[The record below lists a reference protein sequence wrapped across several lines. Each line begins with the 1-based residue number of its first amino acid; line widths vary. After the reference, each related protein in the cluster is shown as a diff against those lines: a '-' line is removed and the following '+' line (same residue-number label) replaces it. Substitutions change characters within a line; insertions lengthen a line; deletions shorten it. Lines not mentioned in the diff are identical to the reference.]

1 MASYPREMQSLIDEL
16 VKLPGLGPR
25 SAQRILYHL
34 LKSDAASVQA
44 LIQAIR
50 EFKAK
55 IRFCL
60 DCGNLTTQDH
70 CRVCRDPRRDRS
82 ILCVVEEP
90 KDVVA
95 LEATG
100 AYRGVYHVLMGKIVP
115 LEGIGVEDI
124 RVRELV
130 SRLKK
135 SPPSEVILATG
146 SDVEGE
152 TTSLYLA
159 RLLRP
164 LKVKITRLA
173 TGIPVGSSLD
183 FVDPSTLIKAIEGR
197 RDF

>member
-1 MASYPREMQSLIDEL
+1 MPYPPEMQSLVDEL

-34 LKSDAASVQA
+34 LKRDTAGVQS

-60 DCGNLTTQDH
+60 ACGNLTNQDL

-82 ILCVVEEP
+82 IVCVVEEP

-115 LEGIGVEDI
+115 LEGIGAEDI
-124 RVRELV
+124 RARELV
-130 SRLKK
+130 VRLKS
-135 SPPSEVILATG
+135 SPVREVILATG

-159 RLLRP
+159 RLIRP

-173 TGIPVGSSLD
+173 TGIPVGSALD
-183 FVDPSTLIKAIEGR
+183 FVDPGTLVKAIEGR